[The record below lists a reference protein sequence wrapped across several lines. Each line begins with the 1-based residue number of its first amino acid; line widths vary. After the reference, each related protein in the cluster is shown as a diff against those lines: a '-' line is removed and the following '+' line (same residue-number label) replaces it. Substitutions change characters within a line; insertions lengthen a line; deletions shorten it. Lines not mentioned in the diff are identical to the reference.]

1 MRMHIYTLA
10 IFALSYEKPVAT
22 ARKGSKS
29 RSADAVERSRRV
41 RDLYSLESM

>member
-10 IFALSYEKPVAT
+10 EFALSYEKPVAT

-29 RSADAVERSRRV
+29 RSAIAVEKSRRA